1 MKKIFII
8 ESKKKK
14 LLLLLLLSIS
24 YIFITFKFN
33 KNFLSKILKKELPI
47 INNYRLFNTTKNPY
61 LSILF
66 NFSNSEINLDHQSLL
81 YFISSLNEHT
91 FKNIQIIMIY
101 DLTSNLFKND
111 SSKFIIKDKRIELY
125 KYRSKN
131 WKNNFIDLVQKI
143 KGKFFIIFEEFIEF
157 EKNELQKIYDNVKGS
172 INNIFHFSFQ
182 NNKTYYLIR
191 TKICRD
197 FVDSEYDFNN
207 YNDIINFFIQQP
219 NPQIN
224 YIPVAFCPNNYY
236 TPLTYTSMISILITK
251 RLYTYILFYLII
263 SIDFSNENIQLLES
277 LYEQFDYF
285 NITFIKMDNR
295 YEKAYTRRYLSKSA
309 FYRLSLGEL
318 LPNLNKVIYL
328 DSDTIVLKDLSNLY
342 DLNFMG
348 KIFLATLLTFD
359 NRYHNYSINTGVL
372 LINLKKMRTMKIEKH
387 VLTLLNNN
395 FSDPIYHDQ
404 AIINLYYKKYIG
416 FLSPEFNK
424 FATFKN
430 YLNGYYKDISGYYD
444 YDSLYFF
451 LKFPSILHY
460 AGPPDI
466 KTYNYEDWYYF
477 ARKSKYFQM
486 RSHNYS
492 YIFNYSL

>member
-47 INNYRLFNTTKNPY
+47 VGNYRLFNTTKNPY

-125 KYRSKN
+125 KYCSKN

-143 KGKFFIIFEEFIEF
+143 KGKFFIIFDEFMEF

-191 TKICRD
+191 SKICRD
-197 FVDSEYDFNN
+197 FIDSEYDFNN
-207 YNDIINFFIQQP
+207 YNDI
-219 NPQIN
+219 
-224 YIPVAFCPNNYY
+224 Y
-236 TPLTYTSMISILITK
+236 SSSIL
-251 RLYTYILFYLII
+251 
-263 SIDFSNENIQLLES
+263 
-277 LYEQFDYF
+277 
-285 NITFIKMDNR
+285 
-295 YEKAYTRRYLSKSA
+295 SK
-309 FYRLSLGEL
+309 
-318 LPNLNKVIYL
+318 
-328 DSDTIVLKDLSNLY
+328 
-342 DLNFMG
+342 
-348 KIFLATLLTFD
+348 
-359 NRYHNYSINTGVL
+359 
-372 LINLKKMRTMKIEKH
+372 
-387 VLTLLNNN
+387 
-395 FSDPIYHDQ
+395 
-404 AIINLYYKKYIG
+404 
-416 FLSPEFNK
+416 
-424 FATFKN
+424 
-430 YLNGYYKDISGYYD
+430 
-444 YDSLYFF
+444 
-451 LKFPSILHY
+451 
-460 AGPPDI
+460 
-466 KTYNYEDWYYF
+466 
-477 ARKSKYFQM
+477 
-486 RSHNYS
+486 
-492 YIFNYSL
+492 